1 MKKGY
6 VFALALVA
14 GFAVA
19 LPTAFAGDASSSP
32 KAKRAGTLSVGV
44 SVLKFSTAGKTITAN
59 GLVTGTLNDG
69 AGHVS
74 TVKQKVRLTATTG
87 GRCQVLHLFLDQLNL
102 QLLGLNAHLDQ
113 VTLDVT
119 GQRTGGPLGALFC
132 RLARAKLASS
142 RASAVHALNAA
153 VRHRRMNALR
163 FNAAVLPKAT
173 ATADQPSCQVLD
185 LIVGP
190 LNLRLLGLVVDL
202 KKVHLA
208 VTATRGQG
216 KLGDLF
222 CELADNNTSGGTQ
235 TTTTTAAQ

>member
-1 MKKGY
+1 LVA
-6 VFALALVA
+6 VFAI
-14 GFAVA
+14 A
-19 LPTAFAGDASSSP
+19 LPAAFASGSSSS
-32 KAKRAGTLSVGV
+32 AKTQQQGKLSVGV
-44 SVLKFSTAGKTITAN
+44 SVLHFSAAGKTLSAT
-59 GLVTGTLNDG
+59 GVVTGRLVDG

-74 TVKQKVRLTATTG
+74 TVKQTVKLSASTG
-87 GRCQVLHLFLDQLNL
+87 GSCQVLHLFLDQLNL

-119 GQRTGGPLGALFC
+119 GQAKGGPLGALFC
-132 RLARAKLASS
+132 RLAKAKLAST
-142 RASAVHALNAA
+142 RDSAVRALNAS
-153 VRHRRMNALR
+153 VKRHRMNALR

-173 ATADQPSCQVLD
+173 ATADQPTCQVLD

-190 LNLRLLGLVVDL
+190 LNLKLLGLVVDL

-222 CELADNNTSGGTQ
+222 CELADNNSSGTTTT

>member
-1 MKKGY
+1 LLKKAY
-6 VFALALVA
+6 PVVLALVA
-14 GFAVA
+14 SFAIA
-19 LPTAFAGDASSSP
+19 LPAAFASGSSDT
-32 KAKRAGTLSVGV
+32 KAKSPGKLSVGV
-44 SVLKFSTAGKTITAN
+44 SVLHFSAAGKTISAT

-74 TVKQKVRLTATTG
+74 TVKQKVKLTASTG
-87 GRCQVLHLFLDQLNL
+87 RRCQVLHLFLDQLNL

-119 GQRTGGPLGALFC
+119 GQRTGGPLGSLFC
-132 RLARAKLASS
+132 RLARAKLA
-142 RASAVHALNAA
+142 RTRGSAVRALNAS
-153 VRHRRMNALR
+153 VRKHRMNALR
-163 FNAAVLPKAT
+163 FNAAVFPKAT
-173 ATADQPSCQVLD
+173 ASQSQTTCQVLD
-185 LIVGP
+185 LVVGP

-222 CELADNNTSGGTQ
+222 CELADNNSSGGT
-235 TTTTTAAQ
+235 TTTTTAQ

>member
-1 MKKGY
+1 LLKKAY
-6 VFALALVA
+6 PAALALVA
-14 GFAVA
+14 AFAVA
-19 LPTAFAGDASSSP
+19 LPAAFAGESSQ
-32 KAKRAGTLSVGV
+32 AKSQRPGKLSVGV
-44 SVLKFSTAGKTITAN
+44 SVLHFAAAGKTITAT

-74 TVKQKVRLTATTG
+74 TVKQKVKLTAKTG

-132 RLARAKLASS
+132 RLASAKLASTK
-142 RASAVHALNAA
+142 ASTVRALNAA
-153 VRHRRMNALR
+153 VRKHRMNALR
-163 FNAAVLPKAT
+163 FNAAVFPKAT
-173 ATADQPSCQVLD
+173 ATQSQPSCQVLD
-185 LIVGP
+185 LVVGP

-222 CELADNNTSGGTQ
+222 CELADNNTSG
-235 TTTTTAAQ
+235 TTTTTSTAP

>member
-6 VFALALVA
+6 AGLLVA
-14 GFAVA
+14 VLVAAVA
-19 LPTAFAGDASSSP
+19 LSATVASGSSNTKTKAG
-32 KAKRAGTLSVGV
+32 KLSVGV
-44 SVLKFSTAGKTITAN
+44 SVLHFSAAGKTLSAT
-59 GLVTGTLNDG
+59 GVVTGKLVDG

-74 TVKQKVRLTATTG
+74 TVREKVKLSASTG
-87 GRCQVLHLFLDQLNL
+87 GSCQVLHLFLDQLNL

-119 GQRTGGPLGALFC
+119 GQAHGGPLGSLFC
-132 RLARAKLASS
+132 KLARAKLAST
-142 RASAVHALNAA
+142 RASAVHALNASVA
-153 VRHRRMNALR
+153 RHHMNALR
-163 FNAAVLPKAT
+163 FDAAVFPKAT
-173 ATADQPSCQVLD
+173 ATTSNPSCQVLD

-190 LNLRLLGLVVDL
+190 LNLRLLGLVVNL

-222 CELADNNTSGGTQ
+222 CDLADNNSSGT

>member
-1 MKKGY
+1 LKKAY
-6 VFALALVA
+6 PFALALIA
-14 GFAVA
+14 GLAVA
-19 LPTAFAGDASSSP
+19 LPTAFASGSDQT
-32 KAKRAGTLSVGV
+32 KTKQAGKLSVGV
-44 SVLKFSTAGKTITAN
+44 SVLHFSAAGKTITAN
-59 GLVTGTLNDG
+59 GLVTGTLTDG

-119 GQRTGGPLGALFC
+119 GQRNGGPLGSLFC
-132 RLARAKLASS
+132 RLARAKLAST
-142 RASAVHALNAA
+142 RASTVRALNAA
-153 VRHRRMNALR
+153 VKHRRMNALR
-163 FNAAVLPKAT
+163 FNAAVMPKAT
-173 ATADQPSCQVLD
+173 ATQSQPTCQVLD
-185 LIVGP
+185 LVVGP

>member
-1 MKKGY
+1 
-6 VFALALVA
+6 VLALIA

-19 LPTAFAGDASSSP
+19 LPVAFASDSSQAKS
-32 KAKRAGTLSVGV
+32 KRAGKLSVGV
-44 SVLKFSTAGKTITAN
+44 SVLHFSAAGKTITAN

-74 TVKQKVRLTATTG
+74 TVKQKVKLTAKTG

-132 RLARAKLASS
+132 RLARAKLAST
-142 RASAVHALNAA
+142 RADAVRALNAA

-173 ATADQPSCQVLD
+173 ATQSQPSCQVLD

-222 CELADNNTSGGTQ
+222 CELADNNSSGGTQ

>member
-1 MKKGY
+1 MLKKGY
-6 VFALALVA
+6 MATLVAIA
-14 GFAVA
+14 GFAAA
-19 LPTAFAGDASSSP
+19 LPAASASGSGDT
-32 KAKRAGTLSVGV
+32 KAKRPGQLSVGV
-44 SVLKFSTAGKTITAN
+44 SVLKFAAAGKTITAT

-69 AGHVS
+69 AGHLS
-74 TVKQKVRLTATTG
+74 TVKQKVKLTATTG

-119 GQRTGGPLGALFC
+119 GQRTGGPLGSLFC
-132 RLARAKLASS
+132 RLARAKLAST
-142 RASAVHALNAA
+142 RASTVGALNAG
-153 VRHRRMNALR
+153 VQRHRMNALR
-163 FNAAVLPKAT
+163 FNAEVFPKAT
-173 ATADQPSCQVLD
+173 ATQAQPSCQVLD
-185 LIVGP
+185 LVVGP

-222 CELADNNTSGGTQ
+222 CDLADNNQSGSTTT
-235 TTTTTAAQ
+235 TTTTTAQ

>member
-1 MKKGY
+1 VKKGY
-6 VFALALVA
+6 LFALALLA

-19 LPTAFAGDASSSP
+19 MPVAFASGSNSSNT
-32 KAKRAGTLSVGV
+32 KRAGKLSVGV
-44 SVLKFSTAGKTITAN
+44 SVLHFSAADKTITAN

-74 TVKQKVRLTATTG
+74 TVKQKVRLTAKTG

-119 GQRTGGPLGALFC
+119 GERTGGPLGALFC
-132 RLARAKLASS
+132 RLARAKLAST
-142 RASAVHALNAA
+142 RASAVNALNAS
-153 VRHRRMNALR
+153 VKRHRMNALR

-173 ATADQPSCQVLD
+173 ATQSQPTCQVLD

-222 CELADNNTSGGTQ
+222 CELADNNSSGGTQ

>member
-6 VFALALVA
+6 QAALALLA
-14 GFAVA
+14 GFAIAV
-19 LPTAFAGDASSSP
+19 PTALADGSGGST
-32 KAKRAGTLSVGV
+32 KAKRPGKLAVGV
-44 SVLKFSTAGKTITAN
+44 SVLHFATAGKTISAT

-69 AGHVS
+69 AGHIS
-74 TVKQKVRLTATTG
+74 TVKQKVKLTATTG

-119 GQRTGGPLGALFC
+119 GSRTGGPLGALFC
-132 RLARAKLASS
+132 KLARAKLAST
-142 RASAVHALNAA
+142 RASAVRALNAS
-153 VRHRRMNALR
+153 VKRHRMNALR
-163 FNAAVLPKAT
+163 FNAAVFPKAT
-173 ATADQPSCQVLD
+173 ASQSQPSCQVLD
-185 LIVGP
+185 LVVGP
-190 LNLRLLGLVVDL
+190 LNLRLLGLIVDL

-222 CELADNNTSGGTQ
+222 CELADNNSSGG
-235 TTTTTAAQ
+235 TTTTTQ

>member
-1 MKKGY
+1 LKKGY
-6 VFALALVA
+6 VLGLALVA
-14 GFAVA
+14 GFALA
-19 LPTAFAGDASSSP
+19 LPAAFASGSSTSAS
-32 KAKRAGTLSVGV
+32 KRPGKLSVGV
-44 SVLKFSTAGKTITAN
+44 SVLHFAAAGKTISAT

-69 AGHVS
+69 AGHIS
-74 TVKQKVRLTATTG
+74 TVKQKVKLTATTG

-132 RLARAKLASS
+132 RLARAKLASTQ
-142 RASAVHALNAA
+142 ASAVHALNAA
-153 VRHRRMNALR
+153 VRHRRMSALR
-163 FNAAVLPKAT
+163 FNAAVFPKAT
-173 ATADQPSCQVLD
+173 ASQSQPSCQVLD
-185 LIVGP
+185 LVVGP
-190 LNLRLLGLVVDL
+190 LNLRMLGLVVDL

-222 CELADNNTSGGTQ
+222 CELADNNSSGGTTT

>member
-6 VFALALVA
+6 VALIVATAVLGMSLPVALAS
-14 GFAVA
+14 G
-19 LPTAFAGDASSSP
+19 SKSP
-32 KAKRAGTLSVGV
+32 KPKPGRLSVGV
-44 SVLKFSTAGKTITAN
+44 SVLHFSAAGKTLSAT
-59 GLVTGTLNDG
+59 GVVTGRLVDG

-74 TVKQKVRLTATTG
+74 TVKQKVKLSASTG
-87 GRCQVLHLFLDQLNL
+87 GSCQVLHLFLDQLNL

-119 GQRTGGPLGALFC
+119 GQAHGGPLGSLFC
-132 RLARAKLASS
+132 KLARAKLASTRS
-142 RASAVHALNAA
+142 SAVKALNASVA
-153 VRHRRMNALR
+153 RHHMNALR
-163 FNAAVLPKAT
+163 FNAAVFPKAT
-173 ATADQPSCQVLD
+173 ATAAQPSCQVLD

-190 LNLRLLGLVVDL
+190 LNLKLLGLVVNL

-222 CELADNNTSGGTQ
+222 CDLADDNTSGGTQ
-235 TTTTTAAQ
+235 TTTTPSS

>member
-1 MKKGY
+1 MTKR
-6 VFALALVA
+6 FATL
-14 GFAVA
+14 AVA
-19 LPTAFAGDASSSP
+19 LAVCAAALPAAFASGAQTKTP
-32 KAKRAGTLSVGV
+32 RAARLSVGV
-44 SVLKFSTAGKTITAN
+44 SVLHFSAAGKTITAN
-59 GLVTGTLNDG
+59 GLVTGRLVDG

-74 TVKQKVRLTATTG
+74 TIRQKVKLTAKTG
-87 GRCQVLHLFLDQLNL
+87 GSCQVLHLFLDQLNL

-132 RLARAKLASS
+132 HLARAKLASTQ
-142 RASAVHALNAA
+142 ASAVRALNAG
-153 VRHRRMNALR
+153 VKRHRMNALR

-173 ATADQPSCQVLD
+173 ASAAQPSCQVLD

-190 LNLRLLGLVVDL
+190 LNLKLLGLVVDL

-235 TTTTTAAQ
+235 TQPAPAQ